1 MAAPSAAEFARWK
14 QQCLSAADLSR
25 KGSIDEPIVELVN
38 FINGQEFLFTT
49 SSCSGRISV
58 FAEKH
63 EEKKKGCD
71 WLMISHSQTDTASV
85 MTSLR
90 MHDHTGSAVF
100 KFEPFVLHVQCR
112 TIQDARLLHQ
122 AGVQAGFRNSGISL
136 GSKGK
141 VVVAIRSTHTLEAPL
156 SDRGRMLV
164 DEGYVSYL
172 VTAANGKLEENQRRV
187 QRFFC
192 YLKEIL
198 SKQAESVPSHTVQHR
213 KDKHQETHK
222 NRKQQQEGRSDKSA
236 THEEQD
242 HSDDGVDL
250 HDLFE
255 GS

>member
-38 FINGQEFLFTT
+38 FINGQEVLFTT

-71 WLMISHSQTDTASV
+71 WLMISHTQTDTASV
-85 MTSLR
+85 MTSL
-90 MHDHTGSAVF
+90 HDHTGSAVF

-112 TIQDARLLHQ
+112 TIQDARLVHQ

-141 VVVAIRSTHTLEAPL
+141 VVVGIRSTHTLEAPL

-172 VTAANGKLEENQRRV
+172 VTAANGKLQENQHRV

-192 YLKEIL
+192 YLKELL
-198 SKQAESVPSHTVQHR
+198 SKKAESVPPHTVQHR
-213 KDKHQETHK
+213 KDKHQEEH
-222 NRKQQQEGRSDKSA
+222 RKQQHEGRPDTSTA
-236 THEEQD
+236 HLEEE
-242 HSDDGVDL
+242 HSDDWVDL

>member
-1 MAAPSAAEFARWK
+1 MAAPSSAEFARWK
-14 QQCLSAADLSR
+14 RQCLSAADLSR
-25 KGSIDEPIVELVN
+25 KGSIDEPIVELVK

-71 WLMISHSQTDTASV
+71 WLMISHTQTDTASV
-85 MTSLR
+85 MTAL
-90 MHDHTGSAVF
+90 HDHTGSAVF

-172 VTAANGKLEENQRRV
+172 VTAANRKLQENQHRV
-187 QRFFC
+187 QRFFS
-192 YLKEIL
+192 YLKELL
-198 SKQAESVPSHTVQHR
+198 SKQVELVPPHTVQHR

-222 NRKQQQEGRSDKSA
+222 NREQAQEGMSDKSA

-242 HSDDGVDL
+242 HSDDAVDL
-250 HDLFE
+250 HYLFE